1 MPRVLLLTTR
11 DTWWTT
17 QAEAL
22 LEAAGIEGSWLVA
35 HGVAELSV
43 SDSEADRVAELL
55 GEQLGEELR
64 RRKATQRE
72 PSSRSPLLLQPAFA
86 AAVCSAVTL
95 LVVHA
100 TVNRSDAW
108 FKLGVMVPEAVRQG
122 EWWRLVTAATLHADA
137 NHVLHNAAFLVL
149 LGWAAAERVGVGA
162 ALAAWLTTA
171 MAGFLVSMVY
181 DPSATSVGASGGLF
195 GLLGTAAGHALR
207 TGAGRD
213 LWLRHRMR
221 VVGAL
226 ASVLALTAFGEH
238 SNIAAH
244 LGGAGWGV
252 AVGLALP
259 ARPLGWPGQVVLATT
274 TCALV
279 AVAWKLALAAL

>member
-22 LEAAGIEGSWLVA
+22 LEAAGIEGAWAVE
-35 HGVAELSV
+35 HGVAVLEV
-43 SDSEADRVAELL
+43 PEHEADRVAELL
-55 GEQLGEELR
+55 GDQLGEELK
-64 RRKATQRE
+64 RRKATQPD
-72 PSSRSPLLLQPAFA
+72 PSPKAPLLLQPAFA
-86 AAVCSAVTL
+86 AAFCSAVTL
-95 LVVHA
+95 MVVHA
-100 TVNRSDAW
+100 LVNKSDEW
-108 FKLGVMVPEAVRQG
+108 FKLGVMVPDLVRHG
-122 EWWRLVTAATLHADA
+122 EWWRLITAATLHADA

-171 MAGFLVSMVY
+171 IAGFIVSIMY
-181 DPSATSVGASGGLF
+181 DPTATSVGASGGLF

-226 ASVLALTAFGEH
+226 ASVLAMTAFGEH

-252 AVGLALP
+252 AVGLMLP
-259 ARPLGWPGQVVLATT
+259 ARALGWPFQVVLATL
-274 TCALV
+274 TCA
-279 AVAWKLALAAL
+279 AIGVAWRLALSM

>member
-1 MPRVLLLTTR
+1 MPSVLLLATR
-11 DTWWTT
+11 DSWWST

-22 LEAAGIEGSWLVA
+22 LEAAGIEASWTLA

-43 SDSEADRVAELL
+43 ADTDADRVAEML
-55 GEQLGEELR
+55 GEQLQEEQR
-64 RRKATQRE
+64 RRKLLQRD
-72 PSSRSPLLLQPAFA
+72 PTPRGPLLLQPAFA
-86 AAVCSAVTL
+86 MAVCSALLL

-108 FKLGVMVPEAVRQG
+108 FGRGVMVPDAVRHG
-122 EWWRLVTAATLHADA
+122 EWWRLITAATLHADG

-149 LGWAAAERVGVGA
+149 LGWAAAERVGVGVA
-162 ALAAWLTTA
+162 IAAWLTTA
-171 MAGFLVSMVY
+171 IAGFGVSMLY
-181 DPSATSVGASGGLF
+181 DPHATSVGASGGLF

-207 TGAGRD
+207 SGAGRE

-259 ARPLGWPGQVVLATT
+259 VRPLSWPWQMVLATL
-274 TCALV
+274 TCVAV
-279 AVAWKLALAAL
+279 AVAWRLALA

>member
-1 MPRVLLLTTR
+1 MPHVLLLTTR

-22 LEAAGIEGSWLVA
+22 LEAAGIEGAWAVGQ
-35 HGVAELSV
+35 GVAVLDV
-43 SDSEADRVAELL
+43 PDHEADRVAELL
-55 GEQLGEELR
+55 GEQLGEELKR
-64 RRKATQRE
+64 RQAIQPGPSPKA
-72 PSSRSPLLLQPAFA
+72 PLLLQPAFA
-86 AAVCSAVTL
+86 AAFCAAVTL

-100 TVNRSDAW
+100 TVNKSNEW
-108 FKLGVMVPEAVRQG
+108 YELGVMVPSLVRNG
-122 EWWRLVTAATLHADA
+122 EWWRLITAATLHADA

-162 ALAAWLTTA
+162 ALAAWLSTA
-171 MAGFLVSMVY
+171 IAGFLVSIMY
-181 DPSATSVGASGGLF
+181 DPNAMSVGASGGLF

-226 ASVLALTAFGEH
+226 ASVLAITAFGEH

-252 AVGLALP
+252 VVGLILP
-259 ARPLGWPGQVVLATT
+259 ARILSWPFQVALATI
-274 TCALV
+274 TCA
-279 AVAWKLALAAL
+279 AVGIAWRMAL